1 MTPRRPVG
9 DLEPTEAE
17 SRRAARERALELLY
31 EAEAKGATVAEVLD
45 GLPLTPDA
53 LARELAQGVEAHRD
67 RIDEAL
73 ARLVAPRWSLARL
86 ATVDRAVLRI
96 GAYELFEVPDRS
108 QALIINEA
116 VVLARRFGSD
126 DSPRFVNGVLSSVAA
141 EARPPGDATSVA
153 PANDVRSAE
162 AAPASDARPAEAS
175 ADDAPPIEPPPAD
188 DPPPSPPPPSAD
200 A

>member
-1 MTPRRPVG
+1 MTPRRPAG

-31 EAEAKGATVAEVLD
+31 EAEAKSATVADVLAE
-45 GLPLTPDA
+45 LPRAPDV
-53 LARELAQGVEAHRD
+53 LARELAQGVAAHRD
-67 RIDEAL
+67 HIDEVL

-86 ATVDRAVLRI
+86 ASVDRAVLRI

-141 EARPPGDATSVA
+141 EARPPA
-153 PANDVRSAE
+153 
-162 AAPASDARPAEAS
+162 AAPHAEVGLPDDRRPAEAEPS
-175 ADDAPPIEPPPAD
+175 GDVPPTEAVSSDDAPPPAS
-188 DPPPSPPPPSAD
+188 PSPPAPPAEG
-200 A
+200 

>member
-1 MTPRRPVG
+1 MTPRRPAG

-141 EARPPGDATSVA
+141 EARPP
-153 PANDVRSAE
+153 
-162 AAPASDARPAEAS
+162 AAGPPPEVGLPDDRPPAEAGPS
-175 ADDAPPIEPPPAD
+175 GDVPPAEAVSSDDAPPTPPL
-188 DPPPSPPPPSAD
+188 PSPPAPSAEG
-200 A
+200 